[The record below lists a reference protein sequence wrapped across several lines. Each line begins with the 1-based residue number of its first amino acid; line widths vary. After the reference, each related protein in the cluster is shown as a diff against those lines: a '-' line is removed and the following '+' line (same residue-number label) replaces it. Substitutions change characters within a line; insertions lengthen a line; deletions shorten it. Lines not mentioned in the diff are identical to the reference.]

1 MERTELIMLVTP
13 HVIRNQNE
21 GDAVTQELRRKL
33 RLTIP
38 VVARQ
43 R

>member
-1 MERTELIMLVTP
+1 
-13 HVIRNQNE
+13 VIRNQDE
-21 GDAVTQELRRKL
+21 GDAVTQELRQKL

-38 VVARQ
+38 IVARQ